1 MSDTY
6 GRPRAA
12 AGGMAAGR
20 GFFSST
26 GKLYGEITEKRK
38 IETKKLKIKD
48 MNMENGLTDRKKCA
62 IFSILKDLPIYQKSK
77 IPKSQNI
84 KREAEAVN
92 KNFY

>member
-1 MSDTY
+1 MTIC